1 MSEDLLSYFILKGC
15 GLSKEDR
22 RSILLA
28 NRNAYERKGIEQS
41 LRVSFHDLHE
51 REKKHA
57 WPQDTRR
64 PHPRY
69 SKRSYHVAEDDE
81 EAEEAFYEGEDGAE
95 ESYDH
100 EEDWEAEEAMQ
111 AISEDV
117 GEEPNDVASNCGA
130 SEDQE
135 VYEAY
140 VAMDKHR
147 GGYQQARRRLREV
160 QKSRGF
166 YKAPGSDDR
175 QALVN
180 QEKQR
185 SRCGACHKFGHW
197 ARYPICPKSSSTNLG
212 KSSSKGKRGKSG
224 KSKGRGRAAYMV
236 SSEPAYC
243 NLGDLD
249 EDELQLV
256 MEDDPELCYMVHGV
270 DSEEERMVQD
280 AGYTEQDDK
289 RKKPATSY
297 AESEWD
303 KISEPPM
310 PGVMLWRSETT
321 STTPTGSRLISST
334 HEEVIR
340 PTVTAQI
347 ETLEVES
354 LNDSRPQSMKE
365 LKVYQL
371 QELCNKWGIQ
381 TTGSK
386 QDLKDRLETFC
397 RGEPVPKKNC
407 AMKFIRL
414 VEEANSSEASKDPK
428 PSGIFGTV
436 PATSKASAAA
446 SSADAP
452 EEFPRHP
459 AMVETFEHEGLQ
471 PTPPWRPMISFPA
484 GEHVS
489 ALVAKEEE
497 IKVDARAENALR
509 AHHQLKESSGVNE
522 SRSALVDPALT
533 SCMHSQSWR
542 IEYSKSLPPGYE
554 CMRTEHSKVL
564 NFADGSSTST
574 RAPCGKFQNF
584 LGNRPGFVHS
594 AEVGTG
600 TTPLLLSIASLV
612 ALDAILFMRR
622 KIMRVEELQMDLE
635 LVETGTKHLAV
646 RVAYDEHLSGVLANS
661 QDTRVCKSVNDDL
674 FVYLGQERILSHVYR
689 SQTKHA
695 SRSRG

>member
-1 MSEDLLSYFILKGC
+1 M
-15 GLSKEDR
+15 
-22 RSILLA
+22 
-28 NRNAYERKGIEQS
+28 
-41 LRVSFHDLHE
+41 
-51 REKKHA
+51 
-57 WPQDTRR
+57 
-64 PHPRY
+64 
-69 SKRSYHVAEDDE
+69 
-81 EAEEAFYEGEDGAE
+81 
-95 ESYDH
+95 
-100 EEDWEAEEAMQ
+100 
-111 AISEDV
+111 
-117 GEEPNDVASNCGA
+117 
-130 SEDQE
+130 
-135 VYEAY
+135 
-140 VAMDKHR
+140 
-147 GGYQQARRRLREV
+147 
-160 QKSRGF
+160 
-166 YKAPGSDDR
+166 
-175 QALVN
+175 
-180 QEKQR
+180 
-185 SRCGACHKFGHW
+185 
-197 ARYPICPKSSSTNLG
+197 
-212 KSSSKGKRGKSG
+212 
-224 KSKGRGRAAYMV
+224 
-236 SSEPAYC
+236 
-243 NLGDLD
+243 
-249 EDELQLV
+249 
-256 MEDDPELCYMVHGV
+256 
-270 DSEEERMVQD
+270 
-280 AGYTEQDDK
+280 
-289 RKKPATSY
+289 
-297 AESEWD
+297 
-303 KISEPPM
+303 
-310 PGVMLWRSETT
+310 
-321 STTPTGSRLISST
+321 
-334 HEEVIR
+334 
-340 PTVTAQI
+340 
-347 ETLEVES
+347 
-354 LNDSRPQSMKE
+354 
-365 LKVYQL
+365 
-371 QELCNKWGIQ
+371 
-381 TTGSK
+381 
-386 QDLKDRLETFC
+386 
-397 RGEPVPKKNC
+397 PKKNC

-646 RVAYDEHLSGVLANS
+646 RVAYDETFVGRSSKQSRHTSLQVSE
-661 QDTRVCKSVNDDL
+661 RRFVCL
-674 FVYLGQERILSHVYR
+674 
-689 SQTKHA
+689 
-695 SRSRG
+695 SRSGAHTLSCLQKSNQTCQQKQRLVVQQALGREAFMQMTLEVRFPPVVPRS